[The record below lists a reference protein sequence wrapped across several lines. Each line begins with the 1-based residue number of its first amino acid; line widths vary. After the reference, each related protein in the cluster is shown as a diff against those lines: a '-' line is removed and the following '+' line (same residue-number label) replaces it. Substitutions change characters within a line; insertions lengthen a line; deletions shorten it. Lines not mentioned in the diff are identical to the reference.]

1 MWKASIWKSWRREAD
16 IAMQIQV
23 EPARPDSVDAMQL
36 IAELDQYLNDLPYTP
51 ESRHAYSIEKLLNEG
66 VDFFVAFVDGKA
78 AGCGGV
84 KLFKRHY
91 AEVKRMYVRPS
102 FRGVGLGKA
111 ILNHLAQHAIDGGI
125 NVLRLET
132 GIYQTEA
139 IGLYERWGFQRR
151 PPFGEY
157 KEHPLSLYFEKRI
170 A

>member
-1 MWKASIWKSWRREAD
+1 MPI
-16 IAMQIQV
+16 QI
-23 EPARPDSVDAMQL
+23 EPARPDSDDAAQL

-51 ESRHAYSIEKLLNEG
+51 ESRHAYSIEKLLREG
-66 VDFFVAFVDGKA
+66 VEFFVASVEGDV

-84 KLFKRHY
+84 KLFEQDY

-102 FRGVGLGKA
+102 FRGAGLGKA
-111 ILNHLAQHAIDGGI
+111 ILNHLAQHAIARGI

-151 PPFGEY
+151 PPFGVYE
-157 KEHPLSLYFEKRI
+157 EHPMSLYFEKRI
-170 A
+170 G